1 MILIIPFVFCVEL
14 IALTTNT
21 FFVKSFVGVHF
32 ICVAFGIWE
41 ASMTPEDVE
50 GMGSVLSESSWKL
63 TAISHKRSLSLFAN
77 STPLSESF
85 CNCFNT
91 CQSEKKKCLF
101 SLLIVQQEAENC
113 IKLPKNILK
122 IQTFALQTDYRQSPT
137 IFESLWPGL
146 LSVTLTQ
153 ENQVHVYWVTHT
165 VWMIIGT
172 GSLPSCWQSWTMA
185 IYLPVDSCHLWQQ
198 QSSTV
203 SLKKP
208 KSFCQIRKYQL
219 CALNMYK
226 SEKYWAIWPL
236 STYLTIVKCFKLI
249 G

>member
-113 IKLPKNILK
+113 IKKHEKLSKKHTQNPNIC
-122 IQTFALQTDYRQSPT
+122 TPNRLQTITDHLWIFMTRITISDFDTGEPSACVLSDTHCVDDHRHRQSAK
-137 IFESLWPGL
+137 L
-146 LSVTLTQ
+146 
-153 ENQVHVYWVTHT
+153 
-165 VWMIIGT
+165 
-172 GSLPSCWQSWTMA
+172 
-185 IYLPVDSCHLWQQ
+185 
-198 QSSTV
+198 
-203 SLKKP
+203 
-208 KSFCQIRKYQL
+208 
-219 CALNMYK
+219 
-226 SEKYWAIWPL
+226 
-236 STYLTIVKCFKLI
+236 LTIVDYGNLSTCR
-249 G
+249 